1 MVYLIVGVIGVAVSA
16 AFYHY
21 VEKDLG
27 RKYNTKSK
35 RIFAGGHLIL
45 MNLGAVASTGMLMY
59 ARYMAG
65 AATLPVDVGGQ
76 GFNAGRAH
84 GILAPFVEPISVFCN
99 HLDYR
104 CNTWR
109 DRIFASL

>member
-1 MVYLIVGVIGVAVSA
+1 LVLGQLIIKPEISRVIAAGGAGTWFTFGYLVYLIVGVIGA

-59 ARYMAG
+59 AKIYGRCCN
-65 AATLPVDVGGQ
+65 AA
-76 GFNAGRAH
+76 
-84 GILAPFVEPISVFCN
+84 S
-99 HLDYR
+99 R
-104 CNTWR
+104 CRRT
-109 DRIFASL
+109 RI